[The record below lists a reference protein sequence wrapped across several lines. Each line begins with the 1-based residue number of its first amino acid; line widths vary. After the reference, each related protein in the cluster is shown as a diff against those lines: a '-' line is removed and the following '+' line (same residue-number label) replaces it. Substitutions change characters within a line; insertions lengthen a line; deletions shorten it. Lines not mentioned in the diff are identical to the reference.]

1 VIALVLLLAAAL
13 AGVPRVYAPGT
24 SVDDYTKVPPP
35 NIRMRMNEASATTV
49 PWIDSNASRFVRGVK
64 KAFYAKLPA
73 GSAPL
78 AAAEAY
84 AFGVDALLEPA
95 PEDTERLK
103 AMLEFLQRIDA
114 PRMPMLANIGIVDD
128 GSPEMAEVL
137 NLLSRRNLLYRVVTA
152 PDPKLDLNIRIGSE
166 QYPRDAVKNPNDFAA
181 RVREKLTDDKRLVR
195 LFNTYTVIVNLTGEK
210 GRARLHF
217 LNYARRP
224 AKDVRVRVLGEYKQV
239 NLHESADANLTAQD
253 IAVVGGGT
261 EFTIPQIAAY
271 AVVDLQSAAK

>member
-1 VIALVLLLAAAL
+1 MLAAAI
-13 AGVPRVYAPGT
+13 GGFPRVYTPDT
-24 SVDDYTKVPPP
+24 SVEGYTKVPPP

-49 PWIDSNASRFVRGVK
+49 PWIDSNASRYMRGVK

-73 GSAPL
+73 GAAPL
-78 AAAEAY
+78 AAAEAFTY
-84 AFGVDALLEPA
+84 GVDAILEPA
-95 PEDTERLK
+95 PEDTQALNS
-103 AMLEFLQRIDA
+103 MLDFLRRVDA

-128 GSPEMAEVL
+128 GGPEMAEVL

-210 GRARLHF
+210 DRARLHV

-224 AKDVRVRVLGEYKQV
+224 AKDIRVRVLGEYNQV
-239 NLHESADANLTAQD
+239 KLQEAADANLAAED
-253 IAVVGGGT
+253 VVVVDRGT
-261 EFTIPQIAAY
+261 EFTIPQITTY
-271 AVVDLQSAAK
+271 AVIDLQSRAN